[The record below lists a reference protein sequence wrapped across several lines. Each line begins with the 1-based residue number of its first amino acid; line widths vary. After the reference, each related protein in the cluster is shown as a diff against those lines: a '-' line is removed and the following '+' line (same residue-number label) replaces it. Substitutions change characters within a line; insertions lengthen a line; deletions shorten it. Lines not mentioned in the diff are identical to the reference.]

1 MTSEL
6 SGAIWRKSVRSSG
19 SSNCVEVAT
28 NLVDLRWRKSS
39 RSSHSSTCVEV
50 ADGVGVVGVRDS
62 KDWQGPALAVHPAAW
77 QAFLG
82 LVTAEHREPR

>member
-1 MTSEL
+1 MNAFD
-6 SGAIWRKSVRSSG
+6 GAYWRKSTRSNG
-19 SSNCVEVAT
+19 STNCLEVAT
-28 NLVDLRWRKSS
+28 NLVDARWRRSS
-39 RSSHSSTCVEV
+39 RSANASNCVEV

-62 KDWQGPALAVHPAAW
+62 KDRQGPALAVHPAAW

>member
-1 MTSEL
+1 MTSDL
-6 SGAIWRKSVRSSG
+6 TGAIWRKSSRSNG
-19 SSNCVEVAT
+19 STTCVEVAT
-28 NLVDLRWRKSS
+28 NLVDVTWRKSS
-39 RSSHSSTCVEV
+39 RSNGSTNCVEV
-50 ADGVGVVGVRDS
+50 AEGIGVVGVRDS